1 LAYGQTGTG
10 KSLTISGLENPYE
23 DRGILPRMVSDLFR
37 KVETE
42 TAKIHIKM
50 CIKVSFVE
58 FSRTNIND
66 LLQPYPNMI
75 HSLKEM
81 TTARVKSADEALKII
96 FRGEGRKVYSEFASY
111 PSHSCNSIFTFYI
124 ATKNL
129 EMQDNSLTKCK
140 VSYYF

>member
-1 LAYGQTGTG
+1 
-10 KSLTISGLENPYE
+10 
-23 DRGILPRMVSDLFR
+23 
-37 KVETE
+37 
-42 TAKIHIKM
+42 M

-96 FRGEGRKVYSEFASY
+96 FRGLQFSKLSIGTSVAFQGRVAK
-111 PSHSCNSIFTFYI
+111 CT
-124 ATKNL
+124 
-129 EMQDNSLTKCK
+129 QSLHRTRRTLVTVFLLSTSPPKI
-140 VSYYF
+140 

>member
-96 FRGEGRKVYSEFASY
+96 FRGLQFSKLSIGTSVAFQGRVAK
-111 PSHSCNSIFTFYI
+111 CT
-124 ATKNL
+124 
-129 EMQDNSLTKCK
+129 QSLHRTRRTLVTVFLLSTSPPKI
-140 VSYYF
+140 